1 MEPTALFTYMITLA
15 ALTLA
20 PGPLVAVL
28 AARSASSDRRG
39 ACAVAIGICAGDILV
54 ILTVCAGLGFWLQ
67 AHPEVFTSARYVG
80 VGFLLWMAVR
90 MWHPS
95 GGSTDHSLPIAGSA
109 ASFLTGF
116 AICLSS
122 PQTVVMYLVL
132 LPSVADLTLVRLQDV
147 IVLSLA
153 TMGALLGVFLLVIV
167 LAGTL
172 QRALRSSNVARLWA
186 RGMSLTVALSA
197 IWIFTV

>member
-1 MEPTALFTYMITLA
+1 MELTALFTYMMTLA

-28 AARSASSDRRG
+28 VARSASRDRRG
-39 ACAVAIGICAGDILV
+39 ACAIAIGICAGDILV
-54 ILTVCAGLGFWLQ
+54 ILTICAGLGFWLQ
-67 AHPEVFTSARYVG
+67 AHPEVFTFAKYAG

-90 MWHPS
+90 MWLQSEVSMDP
-95 GGSTDHSLPIAGSA
+95 SLPVVGSA

-122 PQTVVMYLVL
+122 PQTVVMYAVL
-132 LPSVADLTLVRLQDV
+132 LPRVADLTMVRLQDA
-147 IVLSLA
+147 IFLIFA
-153 TMGALLGVFLLVIV
+153 TISALFGVFLLIIL
-167 LAGTL
+167 LAETM
-172 QRALRSSNVARLWA
+172 QRALHSSNVARLWA

-197 IWIFTV
+197 IWIFVA

>member
-39 ACAVAIGICAGDILV
+39 ACAIAIGICAGDILV
-54 ILTVCAGLGFWLQ
+54 ILTICAGLGVWLQ
-67 AHPEVFTSARYVG
+67 AHPEVFISARYVG

-90 MWHPS
+90 MWHPP
-95 GGSTDHSLPIAGSA
+95 GVSTDHFPPVAGTT
-109 ASFLTGF
+109 ASFLAGV
-116 AICLSS
+116 ALCLSS
-122 PQTVVMYLVL
+122 PQTLVMYLVL
-132 LPSVADLTLVRLQDV
+132 LPGVADLTLVRLQDV

-153 TMGALLGVFLLVIV
+153 TMGALFGVFLLIIL

-172 QRALRSSNVARLWA
+172 QKALRSSNAARLWG
-186 RGMSLTVALSA
+186 RGMSLTVAMSA
-197 IWIFTV
+197 VWIFMA

>member
-54 ILTVCAGLGFWLQ
+54 ILTICAGLGFWLQ
-67 AHPEVFTSARYVG
+67 AHPEVFTTAKYVG
-80 VGFLLWMAVR
+80 VCFLLWMAIR
-90 MWHPS
+90 MWHQS
-95 GGSTDHSLPIAGSA
+95 GVATVHFLPVAGSA
-109 ASFLTGF
+109 ASFVTGF
-116 AICLSS
+116 AVCLSS
-122 PQTVVMYLVL
+122 PQTLVMYLVL
-132 LPSVADLTLVRLQDV
+132 LPGVADLTLVRLQDV
-147 IVLSLA
+147 IFLTLA
-153 TMGALLGVFLLVIV
+153 TIGALLGVFLLIIL

-172 QRALRSSNVARLWA
+172 QRALHSSSAALLWA
-186 RGMSLTVALSA
+186 RGMSLTVAISA
-197 IWIFTV
+197 IWIFVV